1 MHSEKRTAGGDLDAL
16 LRDPSLLEE
25 PPTAVRTRVI
35 DNHGQLECATV
46 EQLKCGP
53 VFEFESLLETTR
65 KTATGEP
72 QDLKKRETLDRL
84 WGVPVPKQAPQKP
97 EGDGEEAGDYFE
109 VTVLFLTDKEIEQE
123 QVASLRYGNQTY
135 QSEIVANFGDLGGI
149 QKNVVVAIFLV
160 PGRPVDGQA
169 IEFIAP

>member
-1 MHSEKRTAGGDLDAL
+1 M
-16 LRDPSLLEE
+16 
-25 PPTAVRTRVI
+25 
-35 DNHGQLECATV
+35 
-46 EQLKCGP
+46 
-53 VFEFESLLETTR
+53 
-65 KTATGEP
+65 
-72 QDLKKRETLDRL
+72 
-84 WGVPVPKQAPQKP
+84 PKQAPQKP
-97 EGDGEEAGDYFE
+97 EGAGDYFE
-109 VTVLFLTDKEIEQE
+109 VTALFLTDKEIEQE